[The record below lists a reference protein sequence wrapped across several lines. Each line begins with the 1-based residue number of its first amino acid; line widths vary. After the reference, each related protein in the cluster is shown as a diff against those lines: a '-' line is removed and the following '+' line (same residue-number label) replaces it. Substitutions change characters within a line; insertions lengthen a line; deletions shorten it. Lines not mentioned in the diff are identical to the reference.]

1 LKNWSK
7 STRIVKVLN
16 FALFCRN
23 SFENLIKPLFRKI
36 RNAENR
42 IQRQILNNST
52 QFVQASFTIK
62 KEDAWVMYN
71 CSQTEP
77 FDDPVAYKGEVI
89 VGLKF
94 VPPDPAQQER
104 DRESSAERSSSKAKK
119 NWSRG
124 ALHVLVKEARNLQ
137 TRGKNSG
144 TCDPFCKRYTFYF
157 VY

>member
-1 LKNWSK
+1 MQVTYN
-7 STRIVKVLN
+7 
-16 FALFCRN
+16 
-23 SFENLIKPLFRKI
+23 
-36 RNAENR
+36 
-42 IQRQILNNST
+42 
-52 QFVQASFTIK
+52 
-62 KEDAWVMYN
+62 N

-104 DRESSAERSSSKAKK
+104 DRESGAERGNSKTKK

-144 TCDPFCKRYTFYF
+144 TCDPFCKRYNSLILRSILYYTHMT
-157 VY
+157 